1 MPVRSRP
8 MSDPARACRASARR
22 EGGTGGMAY
31 GAGRDLERTI
41 RTHLFVICPNHSG
54 STFLREALATSQA
67 AWSLPGEADRVPG
80 FVRPAPLGIPSPFK
94 LRTGGQA
101 RSDPCGSSPERS
113 APRNAKLWAASQV
126 RIDRLTDPGGYDWA
140 RNRKA
145 WYFMARARDPRAP
158 VFVAQAPRALFQV
171 EMLAQSFRN
180 ARFVFMVRNP
190 YAAGEGIC
198 RAYRQVYRERNG
210 ADPPP
215 AIWQGRGLEEWAAM
229 HLVNCLAR
237 QRRNVEAH
245 GDRPRPIGGE
255 PRGVFFTYEA
265 MCAEPERVGR
275 EIRAMVPEL
284 GDLNLH
290 QRLPVKRRYDE
301 MLTDMNARQIA
312 RLGAGQVA
320 AFNRVF
326 HEHRDLFDHFGYE
339 MLDAGAFR
347 PEGAPLPRERASPG
361 RSG

>member
-1 MPVRSRP
+1 M
-8 MSDPARACRASARR
+8 DAGAERAIVH
-22 EGGTGGMAY
+22 
-31 GAGRDLERTI
+31 GATRDLERVVT
-41 RTHLFVICPNHSG
+41 THLFVICPNHSG
-54 STFLREALATSQA
+54 STFLREALATSQG

-80 FVRPAPLGIPSPFK
+80 FVQPARPGVPGK
-94 LRTGGQA
+94 LRASGQA
-101 RSDPCGSSPERS
+101 RGSDLSGSWAERK
-113 APRNAKLWAASQV
+113 APGNAKLWAASQV

-145 WYFMARARDPRAP
+145 WYFMARARDPTAP

-171 EMLAQSFRN
+171 EMLARSFRN
-180 ARFVFMVRNP
+180 ARFLFMVRNP

-198 RAYRQVYRERNG
+198 RVYREIYRERNG

-215 AIWQGRGLEEWAAM
+215 ATWQGRGLEEWAAM

-245 GDRPRPIGGE
+245 GDR
-255 PRGVFFTYEA
+255 GVFFTYEA
-265 MCAEPERVGR
+265 MCAEPERIGW

-284 GDLNLH
+284 GDLNLRR
-290 QRLPVKRRYDE
+290 RLPVKGYDE

-312 RLGAGQVA
+312 RLTARQVA

-339 MLDAGAFR
+339 MLDAATF
-347 PEGAPLPRERASPG
+347 LPVGERL
-361 RSG
+361 R